1 MPKVLVL
8 YVFHIFNDRVKHFI
22 EKCMFQ
28 DNSIHFILISNGNN
42 NFYCPPYA
50 KKLVRKNIGYDFGG
64 WSEGVIKNHLYNKYD
79 RYIFVNSSIKG
90 PFMPPGYNR
99 WTDLYINGLKD
110 NIKLFGSTI
119 NTIDDPI
126 NKSHVQ
132 SYIFA
137 MDKITL
143 RYLIDSKLFS
153 LTNHAKTFREAIT
166 KKEILM
172 SRLIIK
178 KGWNI
183 GSLFKYY
190 DGVDFTF
197 STKKP
202 KDYNFKFL
210 NDIMYDR
217 YKNSIWKLDE
227 LVFVKGNR
235 VNC

>member
-1 MPKVLVL
+1 MID
-8 YVFHIFNDRVKHFI
+8 IFFLIHLLWDLLCHLIVI
-22 EKCMFQ
+22 E
-28 DNSIHFILISNGNN
+28 
-42 NFYCPPYA
+42 
-50 KKLVRKNIGYDFGG
+50 
-64 WSEGVIKNHLYNKYD
+64 
-79 RYIFVNSSIKG
+79 
-90 PFMPPGYNR
+90 

-143 RYLIDSKLFS
+143 RYLIDSNLFS
-153 LTNHAKTFREAIT
+153 LTNHAKTFREAID

-183 GSLFKYY
+183 ASLFKYY

-202 KDYNFKFL
+202 KDYNVKFL